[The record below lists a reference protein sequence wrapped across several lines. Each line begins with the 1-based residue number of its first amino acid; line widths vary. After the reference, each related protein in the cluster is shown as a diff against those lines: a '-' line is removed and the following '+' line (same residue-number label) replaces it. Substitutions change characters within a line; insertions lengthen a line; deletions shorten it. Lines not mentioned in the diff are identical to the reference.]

1 MKPYIVTHWLASLNF
16 TKALDI
22 QERLFPGYHPSKASS
37 YNNIGTIYYAMGDLN
52 KSIEYF
58 TKAFIRPYKWMAFW
72 SRKDGTYFNI
82 SIICLGMVDF

>member
-1 MKPYIVTHWLASLNF
+1 
-16 TKALDI
+16 
-22 QERLFPGYHPSKASS
+22 
-37 YNNIGTIYYAMGDLN
+37 MGDLN